1 MKYGKLYG
9 LSSRKLAEKFGV
21 SRQRISQLHQDDRL
35 AEYIAN
41 GGRMPYK
48 GYDSLYRRVYGRS
61 GKELATQ
68 LGCSVGSIVN
78 WHRLGVLEE
87 RARHGNG
94 KRKVHICKMR
104 RKYGYSGKELAK
116 MTGVRL
122 SAISGLEQA
131 GKLAEFLKE
140 CGKFKGEAQ

>member
-1 MKYGKLYG
+1 MKYEKLYG
-9 LSSRKLAEKFGV
+9 LSSQKLAEKFGV

-48 GYDSLYRRVYGRS
+48 EYGSFYRRIYGRS

-68 LGCSVGSIVN
+68 LGCSAGSIVN

-87 RARHGNG
+87 RLRYGNG

-104 RKYGYSGKELAK
+104 RKYGFSGKELAK
-116 MTGVRL
+116 MTGKSVSVIYYSERT
-122 SAISGLEQA
+122 
-131 GKLAEFLKE
+131 GKLEEFLKKCE
-140 CGKFKGEAQ
+140 KFRRS

>member
-1 MKYGKLYG
+1 MKYEKLYG
-9 LSSRKLAEKFGV
+9 LSSQKLAEKFGV

-104 RKYGYSGKELAK
+104 RKYGFSGKELAK
-116 MTGVRL
+116 MTGKSVSVIYYSERT
-122 SAISGLEQA
+122 
-131 GKLAEFLKE
+131 GKLEEFLKKCE
-140 CGKFKGEAQ
+140 KFRRS